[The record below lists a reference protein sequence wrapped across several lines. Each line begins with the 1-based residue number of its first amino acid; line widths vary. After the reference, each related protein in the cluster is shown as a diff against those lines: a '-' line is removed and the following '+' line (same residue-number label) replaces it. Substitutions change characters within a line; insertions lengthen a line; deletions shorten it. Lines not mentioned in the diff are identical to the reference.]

1 MSNRR
6 NTWLIV
12 PQRSSGKKEQNT
24 SGGGVIIAPLL
35 MLITIPMAI
44 FIGGAY
50 MIPVIIGLIIFSILI
65 GVLLI

>member
-1 MSNRR
+1 MDRR
-6 NTWLIV
+6 STWILY
-12 PQRSSGKKEQNT
+12 PQKSSKQNKHDLD
-24 SGGGVIIAPLL
+24 GGGVIIAPLL

-50 MIPVIIGLIIFSILI
+50 MIPVIIELIIFSILI